1 MQLRAYQQDAIDSF
15 NNDPRQRKM
24 IVLPTGCGKTLT
36 SLSLAKSRGAKTL
49 WLAHREELIT
59 QPIKTLKLLWPE
71 RSYGIVKAERNE
83 FMRDFVFA
91 SIQSAQQERRIE
103 QLSRQ
108 NFDLVV
114 VDEAHHALSDG
125 YQNVLRAL
133 RCFEPN
139 GTQLLGVTATP
150 ERSDSLALDTVFEKI
165 VYQIDINTAIAGGYL
180 VPPRVVEWPIKV
192 DLDEVS
198 NVRGDFGMKQ
208 LDLSLMKAGIV
219 GEIVSSYV
227 AHCTDKKT
235 LIFVVSV
242 EQAEQCAAALRERGY
257 KAKSVSGETPSEER
271 KRILRQLETGEIQCV
286 VNCMVLT
293 EGFDEPSISA
303 VILARPT
310 QSKPLMIQCV
320 GRGLRLFPNKSDC
333 LIIDMVGS
341 TKRNSLMQA
350 AVLFGLR
357 PDPNK
362 ETRSALLAT
371 PGEEN
376 SEEFWR
382 ARFMSQIKGL
392 GGAPRSKLRWMPS
405 HDGRGW
411 LLHAGEHGTI
421 ALMPH
426 EDDWTITLLGIERQ
440 PLSNIPVPMETAQAI
455 AEDFVRR
462 VKAVELARAAQ
473 WRNAGI
479 TEAQA
484 AILQKNKINIDG
496 MSKGTASDLITQMTA
511 HKKLEPA
518 TPKQIAALRR
528 HGVKVPDGLTKREA
542 FKLFAELNK

>member
-15 NNDPRQRKM
+15 NNDPKQRKM

-36 SLSLAKSRGAKTL
+36 ALSLAKSRNAKTL

-59 QPIKTLKLLWPE
+59 QPLKTLKLIWPE
-71 RSYGIVKAERNE
+71 RTFGIVKAERNE

-91 SIQSAQQERRIE
+91 SIQSAQQERRLE
-103 QLSRQ
+103 QLARQ

-114 VDEAHHALSDG
+114 VDECHHSLSDG
-125 YQNVLRAL
+125 YTNVLKTL
-133 RCFEPN
+133 RCFDAGGPP
-139 GTQLLGVTATP
+139 LLGVTATP
-150 ERSDSLALDTVFEKI
+150 ERSDSLALDQVFEKI
-165 VYQIDINTAIAGGYL
+165 VYQIDINSAIAGGYL
-180 VPPRVVEWPIKV
+180 VPPRVVEWPIKI

-219 GEIVSSYV
+219 NEIVNAYE
-227 AHCTDKKT
+227 AHCRDKKT
-235 LIFVVSV
+235 IVFVVSV
-242 EQAEQCAAALRERGY
+242 EQADQCAAALRERGY
-257 KAKSVSGETPSEER
+257 KCKSVSGDTPSEER
-271 KRILRQLETGEIQCV
+271 KRILRQFESGELQCV

-293 EGFDEPSISA
+293 EGFDEPSTSA

-333 LIIDMVGS
+333 LVVDMVGS

-362 ETRSALLAT
+362 ETRSNLGGSL
-371 PGEEN
+371 EEN
-376 SEEFWR
+376 NDEFWR
-382 ARFMSQIKGL
+382 QRFLSQIKGL

-405 HDGRGW
+405 HDGSGW
-411 LLHAGEHGTI
+411 LLPAGEHGTI
-421 ALMPH
+421 AIMPLG
-426 EDDWTITLLGIERQ
+426 DDWNITLLGIERT
-440 PLSNIPVPMETAQAI
+440 PLSSVPVSFETAQAI

-462 VKAVELARAAQ
+462 ENTVALARASR
-473 WRNAGI
+473 WRETGI

-484 AILQKNKINIDG
+484 TILAKNKIKTDG
-496 MSKGTASDLITQMTA
+496 LTKGTASDLITQMTA
-511 HKKLEPA
+511 HKKMEPA

-528 HGVKVPDGLTKREA
+528 HGVKITDGLTKREA
-542 FKLFAELNK
+542 MRLFAGMNK